1 MAPYVPVLL
10 LFVNQKRCS
19 LIGTVPELTHIKN
32 LAAPTRKK
40 EKLPTVKRSCSVIFS
55 LMIMI
60 ENKTFYHIEI

>member
-1 MAPYVPVLL
+1 
-10 LFVNQKRCS
+10 
-19 LIGTVPELTHIKN
+19 VPELTRIKN